1 MLSSAFLCGTATAAA
16 ALLPVVSYGGS
27 SPKMAESPEEVA
39 VLVQRVVKD
48 INSAFKRN
56 PHM

>member
-1 MLSSAFLCGTATAAA
+1 MLSSAFLCGTATAA